1 MLTLQD
7 AWFYTTTVLQE
18 SIKKCG
24 FSRSEWGIFV
34 SKDTTQKM
42 QSNQ

>member
-18 SIKKCG
+18 RIKNV
-24 FSRSEWGIFV
+24 V
-34 SKDTTQKM
+34 SVDVNGAFLCRKTLHKKE
-42 QSNQ
+42 